1 MTVTILSE
9 LENVLRKS
17 LEHASAHSKGVY
29 GKNPLTVQELLDLAN
44 AKGPMSLGATV
55 KPSGQ
60 PHLSPVDIVATD
72 GKLVLGIDKA
82 TARYKNLQHNNRV
95 TLMILDGWKRQ
106 AIIEGRAMPL
116 DAGSY
121 LGKQALEL
129 QKKKYGWTTDSLAE
143 LIPEKAITYK
153 S

>member
-1 MTVTILSE
+1 M
-9 LENVLRKS
+9 LRRS
-17 LEHASAHSKGVY
+17 LEHASAHSKGLY
-29 GKNPLTVQELLDLAN
+29 GKNPLTVQELLDFAN
-44 AKGPMSLGATV
+44 AKGPMSLAATI

-60 PHLSPVDIVATD
+60 PHMSPVDIVSVG

-82 TARYKNLQHNNRV
+82 TSRYKNLQRSNRT
-95 TLMILDGWKRQ
+95 TLMIMDGWKRQ
-106 AIIEGRAMPL
+106 AIIEGRAVFL
-116 DAGSY
+116 DADSP

-143 LIPEKAITYK
+143 LIPEKAFTYR